1 MFIKKRAEN
10 GVEYFISDILPC
22 THAFSTRIGGASKLA
37 HTASLNLAFGR
48 GDGKEIVLENVS
60 RFADAVGF
68 NAKEL
73 ISVPQ
78 IHSDIIIDT
87 KKEML
92 GEGVFRDTDKKG
104 DGYLIT
110 ERGIFAAVKTADCV
124 PVLLCDRERGI
135 CCAVHAGWR
144 GTFSLI
150 AARAV
155 RKMLSLG
162 SKPPDIFAAIGPAIN
177 GECYE
182 VGREVY
188 EAAHLSGVRLEACF
202 IPRGDKYLCNLKLA
216 NALIIQSAGVPAEN
230 IDICLLCTHCESEL
244 FYSHRKS
251 GGERGTMMAVIGMR
265 E

>member
-10 GVEYFISDILPC
+10 DVEYFVSDILPC
-22 THAFSTRIGGASKLA
+22 THAFSTRIGGASVLS
-37 HTASLNLAFGR
+37 HTSSLNLAFGR
-48 GDGKEIVLENVS
+48 GDDRDTVLCNVS

-68 NAKEL
+68 PADEL

-78 IHSDIIIDT
+78 IHSDIILDT
-87 KKEML
+87 NREML
-92 GEGVFRDTDKKG
+92 GEGVFKETDKAG
-104 DGYLIT
+104 DGYIVT
-110 ERGIFAAVKTADCV
+110 ERGVFAAVKTADCV
-124 PVLLCDRERGI
+124 PILICDKKREI

-144 GTFSLI
+144 GTFSQI

-162 SKPPDIFAAIGPAIN
+162 SSPDDIVVAIGPAIN

-188 EAAHLSGVRLEACF
+188 EAAHLTGVRLDDCF
-202 IPRGDKYLCNLKLA
+202 IPRGDKYLCDLKRA
-216 NALIIQSAGVPAEN
+216 NALIIEEAGVPAEN
-230 IDICLLCTHCESEL
+230 IDICPLCTHCEDKL

-251 GGERGTMMAVIGMR
+251 GGERGTMMAVIGITK
-265 E
+265 

>member
-1 MFIKKRAEN
+1 MFLKKRAEN
-10 GVEYFISDILPC
+10 GVEFFISDILPC
-22 THAFSTRIGGASKLA
+22 THAFSTRIGGVSALS
-37 HTASLNLAFGR
+37 HTSSLNLAFGR

-68 NAKEL
+68 PANEL

-78 IHSDIIIDT
+78 IHSDIVIDT
-87 KKEML
+87 NKEML
-92 GEGVFRDTDKKG
+92 GEGVFRDTDKAG
-104 DGYLIT
+104 DGYIIT

-124 PVLLCDRERGI
+124 PILICDEKREI

-144 GTFSLI
+144 GTFSGI

-162 SKPPDIFAAIGPAIN
+162 SRPDDIVVAIGPAIN

-188 EAAHLSGVRLEACF
+188 EAASLTGVRLDDCF
-202 IPRGDKYLCNLKLA
+202 IPRGDKYLCDLKRA
-216 NALIIQSAGVPAEN
+216 NALILQGAGVPAEN
-230 IDICLLCTHCESEL
+230 IDICSLCTHCESEL

-251 GGERGTMMAVIGMR
+251 GGERGTMMSVIGITK
-265 E
+265 